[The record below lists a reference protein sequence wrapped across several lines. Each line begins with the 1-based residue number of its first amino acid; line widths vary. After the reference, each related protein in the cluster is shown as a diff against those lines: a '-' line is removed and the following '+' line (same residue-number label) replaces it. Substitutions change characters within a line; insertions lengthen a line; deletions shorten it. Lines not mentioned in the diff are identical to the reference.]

1 MIKLSLIV
9 PIYNIEDYLEK
20 CLDSLIK
27 IKERKIEIILVN
39 DGSTDGSLD
48 LCLKYRKKDNRIKII
63 NKKNGGL
70 SDARNKGL
78 KEANGEFI
86 WFIDGDDYI
95 SDVDSLFKYLNK
107 DNDIIVFNYNEVRNN
122 KVIKKTGIFWI

>member
-27 IKERKIEIILVN
+27 IKEGKIEIILVN

-122 KVIKKTGIFWI
+122 KVIKKTGIF

>member
-122 KVIKKTGIFWI
+122 KVIKKTGIF